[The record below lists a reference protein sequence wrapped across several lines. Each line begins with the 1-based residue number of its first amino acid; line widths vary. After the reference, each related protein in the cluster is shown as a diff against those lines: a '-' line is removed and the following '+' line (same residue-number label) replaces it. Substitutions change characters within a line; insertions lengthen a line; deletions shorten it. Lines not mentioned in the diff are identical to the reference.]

1 MMDTDSNE
9 NTYEKMISN
18 LDVYSFISKHNTDY
32 DRRLNKL
39 EFLLAV
45 NESLFNLVLED
56 ALNSEDPAKYYD
68 RHSTNSSIE
77 MELNRLFKT
86 EDATLGEKDLALI
99 IERLDLNNDQ
109 EVSRKEIHE
118 LFIANKNKIVR
129 PFKKKLE
136 ESLIKLRFITYHPI
150 SFETNKVEYYFSSQD
165 QLKNYYESLGFCEKW
180 GGQLL
185 TLDSE
190 TEYQMF
196 RDSPKDYWY

>member
-1 MMDTDSNE
+1 
-9 NTYEKMISN
+9 
-18 LDVYSFISKHNTDY
+18 
-32 DRRLNKL
+32 
-39 EFLLAV
+39 
-45 NESLFNLVLED
+45 
-56 ALNSEDPAKYYD
+56 
-68 RHSTNSSIE
+68 